1 MEWGRVWYTVP
12 TMPTKREL
20 VVGLVGLLLG
30 AGAVVGGVK
39 TDALGLCAGVEK
51 GVATA
56 EQVIGAMD
64 AGTVVVLDAGAASVD
79 AGPAV
84 DAGTPGVDAGK

>member
-1 MEWGRVWYTVP
+1 
-12 TMPTKREL
+12 MPTKREL

-39 TDALGLCAGVEK
+39 TDAIGLCAGVEK

-64 AGTVVVLDAGAASVD
+64 AGTAVMVLD

-84 DAGTPGVDAGK
+84 DAGTPGTDAGK